1 MLSKLRYFQN
11 EPASELADC
20 RASINLEAVLRRLG
34 AGGVQGV
41 DGGTLGAGFLV
52 WVNGRRRFLKTH
64 VVPEGRE
71 TLDKELAILSCLYGK
86 SIHLERIEIAC
97 TDACQLWLLMDE
109 LVYSP
114 IDFDINQVLVLV
126 DGYSQRLKHC
136 AGTLRISSN
145 DNFPCLLG
153 EGRKAL
159 RNLAHR
165 GLLSGS
171 VQEKIRPCFSLLEQQ
186 VDCFAPFLCHGDFG
200 PKNLMFD
207 GKTPVVI
214 DWEDAFWGIEGYDY
228 LFWLTFFDNR
238 KYYSQK
244 IFGKT
249 PWGKEIE
256 IAILILIVVLK
267 SELSFRSNRYKENKL
282 TFDERIVE
290 ILNLG

>member
-1 MLSKLRYFQN
+1 
-11 EPASELADC
+11 
-20 RASINLEAVLRRLG
+20 
-34 AGGVQGV
+34 
-41 DGGTLGAGFLV
+41 
-52 WVNGRRRFLKTH
+52 
-64 VVPEGRE
+64 
-71 TLDKELAILSCLYGK
+71 
-86 SIHLERIEIAC
+86 
-97 TDACQLWLLMDE
+97 
-109 LVYSP
+109 
-114 IDFDINQVLVLV
+114 
-126 DGYSQRLKHC
+126 
-136 AGTLRISSN
+136 
-145 DNFPCLLG
+145 
-153 EGRKAL
+153 
-159 RNLAHR
+159 
-165 GLLSGS
+165 
-171 VQEKIRPCFSLLEQQ
+171 
-186 VDCFAPFLCHGDFG
+186 
-200 PKNLMFD
+200 MFD